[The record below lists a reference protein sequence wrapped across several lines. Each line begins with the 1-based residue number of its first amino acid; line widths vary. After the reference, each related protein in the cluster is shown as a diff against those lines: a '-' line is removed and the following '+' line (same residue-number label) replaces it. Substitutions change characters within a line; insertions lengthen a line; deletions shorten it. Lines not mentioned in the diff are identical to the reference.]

1 MEDGKELCPV
11 AVPVAFMKESSKISL
26 RKTGV
31 GVGFQMLHK
40 EYTEFRLL

>member
-1 MEDGKELCPV
+1 MEEGKELCLV
-11 AVPVAFMKESSKISL
+11 AVPVAFMKESSKTSW

-31 GVGFQMLHK
+31 GMGFQMLHK